1 MLQDWEQELQLET
14 PELEMALQVVQN
26 ACQNSD
32 EEYAQVEVPTQLQ
45 HLTKEQWEEVCY
57 LLSFLQWQ
65 MEQMPIH

>member
-1 MLQDWEQELQLET
+1 
-14 PELEMALQVVQN
+14 LEMALQVVQN
-26 ACQNSD
+26 AWQNSD

-45 HLTKEQWEEVCY
+45 HLTRDQWEEVCY